1 MKCSFTGHRSITAA
15 HRDRIEPLLAR
26 AIAYAYSEGYREFL
40 SGGAVG
46 FDTLA
51 AREVIRFKQT
61 HPDVRLVMMLPC
73 IDQDR
78 GWSTSEREM
87 YSYILRN
94 ADEAVYVSEEY
105 TDRCMRERN
114 FRLASECDL
123 LIAYLGRRMSGAGQ
137 TVAMAERMGKRIYNL
152 YPTLN
157 NHS

>member
-1 MKCSFTGHRSITAA
+1 MKCSFTGHRSITLS
-15 HRDRIEPLLAR
+15 HRERLIPLLVR
-26 AIAYAYSEGYREFL
+26 AIEYAYSEGCREFL
-40 SGGAVG
+40 SGGALG

-73 IDQDR
+73 IDQDKS
-78 GWSTSEREM
+78 WSAGEREM
-87 YSYILRN
+87 YSYVLRN
-94 ADEAVYVSEEY
+94 ADETVYVNDEY

-123 LIAYLGRRMSGAGQ
+123 MIAYLGRRMSGAGQ
-137 TVAMAERMGKRIYNL
+137 TVGMAERMGKRIYNL

-157 NHS
+157 NLS

>member
-1 MKCSFTGHRSITAA
+1 MKCSFTGHRSISSA
-15 HRDRIEPLLAR
+15 HKRDIVPLLVR
-26 AIAYAYSEGYREFL
+26 AIEYAYSEGCREFF
-40 SGGAVG
+40 SGGALG

-61 HPDVRLVMMLPC
+61 HPDVRLVMVLPC

-78 GWSTSEREM
+78 AWSLREREM
-87 YSYILRN
+87 YSYVLKN
-94 ADEAVYVSEEY
+94 ADEAVYISDEY

-114 FRLASECDL
+114 FRLASECDIM
-123 LIAYLGRRMSGAGQ
+123 IAYLGRRMSGAGQ

-157 NHS
+157 NLS